1 MGRRDNM
8 KPAYQYLLG
17 LALSDEDF
25 RRYLLEDPVAA
36 AQSVGIKLSQRQAD
50 KIMELN
56 QEEVQGWLGG
66 AEPVLNDSMQSM
78 SGW

>member
-1 MGRRDNM
+1 MERRGNM
-8 KPAYQYLLG
+8 KPTYQYLLG

-25 RRYLLEDPVAA
+25 RNYLLEDPVAA

-50 KIMELN
+50 KIMELD
-56 QEEVQGWLGG
+56 QGEVESWLGG
-66 AEPVLNDSMQSM
+66 AEPVLQDSMQSM

>member
-1 MGRRDNM
+1 M